1 MLFRNTMLATVAMSG
16 VVLMVAPASAADPAP
31 VTPAPAATQAPTPAD
46 PATPTPPATAAAPAT
61 PTPPATAAAPATPV
75 RLTGLAAWG
84 ALVGNTV
91 QGIVEGKD
99 YFEFYLQD
107 GKVKSMLAST
117 LETGKWSVEGN
128 KVCIVFPSEDKEC
141 YQIEVIG
148 DIVDFTDDH
157 GKGVR
162 WMILKGNPK
171 SL

>member
-1 MLFRNTMLATVAMSG
+1 M
-16 VVLMVAPASAADPAP
+16 
-31 VTPAPAATQAPTPAD
+31 Q
-46 PATPTPPATAAAPAT
+46 
-61 PTPPATAAAPATPV
+61 
-75 RLTGLAAWG
+75 GL
-84 ALVGNTV
+84 VD
-91 QGIVEGKD
+91 GKD

-107 GKVKSMLAST
+107 GKVKSMLGST

-148 DIVDFTDDH
+148 EIVDFTDDH

-162 WMILKGNPK
+162 WMVLKGNPK